1 MKPIALLLGASEAV
15 NMQTPNAPDFIVEG
29 TPMYLGERESHG
41 GCGDG
46 TKTDINGNCHS
57 NFMAYDDKHGLW
69 RDEGYVQ
76 VNGILRTDDD
86 DDEPA
91 EKFDA
96 N

>member
-1 MKPIALLLGASEAV
+1 M
-15 NMQTPNAPDFIVEG
+15 
-29 TPMYLGERESHG
+29 
-41 GCGDG
+41 
-46 TKTDINGNCHS
+46 DINGNCHS

-86 DDEPA
+86 DDEKA